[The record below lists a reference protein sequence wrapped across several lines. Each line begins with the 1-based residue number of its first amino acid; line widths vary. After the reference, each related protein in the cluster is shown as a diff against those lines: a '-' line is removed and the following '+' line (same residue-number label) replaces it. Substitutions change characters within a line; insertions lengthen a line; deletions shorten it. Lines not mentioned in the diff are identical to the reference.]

1 VNFPTR
7 ARIVSAIA
15 ALAMLLTA
23 LVAAPAQAAVATPS
37 GLRVVSTSSSAVALS
52 WKASPGAPRYRIQYS
67 TSSSMSKANYVRFT
81 GTSGEITGLTAGK
94 TYYFKVRAITSSG
107 ANLSKYSAAVKAKT
121 AAHSGYRWLSP
132 SGLSVTGSSA
142 SSLALTW
149 APRGDSGRY
158 RISWSTDSGF
168 RNPGYVR
175 VTGTGYTLSGLA
187 AGTTYYLKVRVI
199 DSAGT
204 NLSAYSW
211 AVSATTAKNA
221 GSPATSG
228 GSQPAPGSLT
238 VTATARS
245 SVALAWAAVPGAP
258 GYRVQYSTSS
268 SMSKASYRRITT
280 NSAELSGLSS
290 GKRYYFKVRVIR
302 TDGTNL
308 SPYSAAASA
317 TTLTSIAASYL
328 PPASVQVSP
337 SGATKI
343 AAGWKSR
350 GSGLTYQLDY
360 SESASFSAAQSVFTT
375 GTTTTLTGL
384 AEKTTY
390 HVRLRVVAAAKT
402 NSSALSSFSAPAS
415 TTTTAAPASTLRVGS
430 YNIKCANCYSALP
443 NEGTWY
449 QRRDAVVKNI
459 LAQKLDVLG
468 LQEASQGWLKDAN
481 GKPVSLS
488 QFEDLTKRLGS
499 PYKLTNTN
507 RNNCVKSSTPTNC
520 AYRDQGA
527 SQGTKIVYNSATLS
541 LVDQGSKLLSRV
553 GTTGGDRYVAWA
565 VFEQKATGKR
575 FFFADTHLESKADAS
590 GSSTYFTLRVQQTRE
605 ILEVVKASGRG
616 LPTYVVGDFNSH
628 KWTVPANG
636 PYDTMRAAGFIDPIG
651 NAYRT
656 TKTTPGAIV
665 EKRIRTNFSSYNG
678 YARKAPSFSYIN
690 GTYLDY
696 IWVSPKIE
704 VPEWE
709 TVVDVDSSGDFV
721 GVIPSDHNLVRATTT
736 LP

>member
-1 VNFPTR
+1 MNFPIR
-7 ARIVSAIA
+7 ARIASAIS
-15 ALAMLLTA
+15 ALAVLLTV

-37 GLRVVSTSSSAVALS
+37 GLRTVSTSSSAVALN
-52 WKASPGAPRYRIQYS
+52 WKASSGAPGYRVQYS
-67 TSSSMSKANYVRFT
+67 TISSMSGANYVRFT
-81 GTSGEITGLTAGK
+81 GTSGEITGLKAGK
-94 TYYFKVRAITSSG
+94 TYYFKVRAISATG
-107 ANLSKYSAAVKAKT
+107 ANLSKYSSAITAKT
-121 AAHSGYRWLSP
+121 AASSGYRWLSP
-132 SGLSVTGSSA
+132 SGLAVTGSTA
-142 SSLALTW
+142 SSLALAWT
-149 APRGDSGRY
+149 ARGDTSRY
-158 RISWSTDSGF
+158 RITWSTDSGF
-168 RNPGYVR
+168 RDPHYVR
-175 VTGTGYTLSGLA
+175 VTGTGYTLSGLSG
-187 AGTTYYLKVRVI
+187 GTTYYVKVRVI

-204 NLSAYSW
+204 NLSAYSA
-211 AVSATTAKNA
+211 AVSATTAQNA
-221 GSPATSG
+221 GSSGSTS

-238 VTATARS
+238 VTATART
-245 SVALAWAAVPGAP
+245 SVALTWAAVPDAP

-268 SMSKASYRRITT
+268 SMSNASYRRVTT
-280 NSAELSGLSS
+280 NSAELTGLSS
-290 GKRYYFKVRVIR
+290 GKRYYVKVRVIR
-302 TDGTNL
+302 ADGTNL
-308 SPYSAAASA
+308 SPYSAAAST
-317 TTLTSIAASYL
+317 TTLTSTAASYL
-328 PPASVQVSP
+328 PPAPVKVSP

-343 AAGWKSR
+343 AASWTSR
-350 GSGLTYQLDY
+350 GTGLTYQVDY
-360 SESASFSAAQSVFTT
+360 SESAGFSAAQSVFAT
-375 GTTTTLTGL
+375 GTSTTLTGL

-390 HVRLRVVAAAKT
+390 YVRLRVVAAA
-402 NSSALSSFSAPAS
+402 NSNALSSFSAPAS
-415 TTTTAAPASTLRVGS
+415 TTTPAAPASTLRVGS
-430 YNIKCANCYSALP
+430 YNVKCANCYTALP

-468 LQEASQGWLKDAN
+468 LQEASQGWLKDADGN
-481 GKPVSLS
+481 PISLS

-507 RNNCVKSSTPTNC
+507 RNNCVKASTPSNC
-520 AYRDQGA
+520 TYRDQGA

-541 LVDQGSKLLSRV
+541 LVDQGSKLLARV
-553 GTTGGDRYVAWA
+553 GKTGGDRYVAWA
-565 VFEQKATGKR
+565 IFEQKATGKR
-575 FFFADTHLESKADAS
+575 FFFADTHLENKADAD
-590 GSSTYFTLRVQQTRE
+590 GASTYFNLRVQQTQE
-605 ILEVVKASGRG
+605 ILDVVKESGRG

-636 PYDTMRAAGFIDPIG
+636 PYDTMRAAGFVDPLG

-696 IWVSPKIE
+696 IWVSPGIE

-709 TVVDVDSSGDFV
+709 TVVNVDASGNFV

>member
-1 VNFPTR
+1 MNFPIR
-7 ARIVSAIA
+7 ARIASAIA

-37 GLRVVSTSSSAVALS
+37 GLRAVSTSSSAVALS
-52 WKASPGAPRYRIQYS
+52 WKASSGAPGYRIQYS
-67 TSSSMSKANYVRFT
+67 TSSSMSGASYVRFT
-81 GTSGEITGLTAGK
+81 GTSGEITGLKAGK
-94 TYYFKVRAITSSG
+94 TYYFKVRAISSTG
-107 ANLSKYSAAVKAKT
+107 ANLSKYSAAIKAKT
-121 AAHSGYRWLSP
+121 QASSGYRWLSP
-132 SGLSVTGSSA
+132 SGLAVTGSA
-142 SSLALTW
+142 VDSLALTW
-149 APRGDSGRY
+149 ASRGDTDRY
-158 RISWSTDSGF
+158 RISWATDSGF
-168 RNPGYVR
+168 RDPHYVR
-175 VTGTGYTLSGLA
+175 VTGTGYRLSGLSG
-187 AGTTYYLKVRVI
+187 GTTYYVKVRVI

-204 NLSAYSW
+204 SLSAYSPT
-211 AVSATTAKNA
+211 VSATTAQSA
-221 GSPATSG
+221 GSSASSG
-228 GSQPAPGSLT
+228 GQPAPGSLT
-238 VTATARS
+238 VTATART
-245 SVALAWAAVPGAP
+245 SVALSWAAVADAP

-268 SMSKASYRRITT
+268 SMSNATYRRVTT

-308 SPYSAAASA
+308 SPYSSAAST
-317 TTLTSIAASYL
+317 TTLTSPAASYL
-328 PPASVQVSP
+328 PPTPVQASA

-343 AAGWKSR
+343 AASWKSR

-360 SESASFSAAQSVFTT
+360 SESASFTAARSVFATST
-375 GTTTTLTGL
+375 STTLTGL

-390 HVRLRVVAAAKT
+390 YLRLRVVTAAT
-402 NSSALSSFSAPAS
+402 TSSSALSSFTTTASA
-415 TTTTAAPASTLRVGS
+415 TTTAAPASTLRVGS
-430 YNIKCANCYSALP
+430 YNVKCANCYTALP

-449 QRRDAVVKNI
+449 ERRDAVVKNI

-468 LQEASQGWLKDAN
+468 LQEASQGWLKDSAGN
-481 GKPVSLS
+481 PISLS

-507 RNNCVKSSTPTNC
+507 RNNCVKSSTPSNC
-520 AYRDQGA
+520 TYRDQGA

-541 LVDQGSKLLSRV
+541 LVDQGSKLLARV
-553 GTTGGDRYVAWA
+553 GKTGGDRYVAWA

-575 FFFADTHLESKADAS
+575 FFFADTHLENKADAD
-590 GSSTYFTLRVQQTRE
+590 GSSTYFNLRVQQTKE
-605 ILEVVKASGRG
+605 ILDVVKEFGRS

-628 KWTVPANG
+628 KWTVPVNG
-636 PYDTMRAAGFIDPIG
+636 PYDTMRAAGFVDPLG

-656 TKTTPGAIV
+656 TKTTPGATV

-696 IWVSPKIE
+696 IWVSPSIE

-709 TVVDVDSSGDFV
+709 TVVNVDSSGNFV